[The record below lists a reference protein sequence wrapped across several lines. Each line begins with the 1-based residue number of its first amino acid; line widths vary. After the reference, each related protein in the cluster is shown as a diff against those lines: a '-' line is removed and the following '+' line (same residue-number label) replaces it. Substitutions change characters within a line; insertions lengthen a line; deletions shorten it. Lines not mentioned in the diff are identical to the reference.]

1 MHFGYRL
8 CEKVT
13 GAVKMIKYAYPDGS
27 HCYSALH
34 PDQSGPYTFEIK
46 GFEILEAGVFYD

>member
-1 MHFGYRL
+1 
-8 CEKVT
+8 
-13 GAVKMIKYAYPDGS
+13 MIKYAYPDGS